1 MNSLEEDL
9 ILLKLAILRE
19 TIAKETQA
27 SAAEQPS
34 DVPIPEIVVTN
45 ATPRGS
51 LKPTLA
57 TAETSNTAPYHTYN
71 HRISINPARQS
82 INPAR
87 MSINPALLRNRES
100 MHPSLDINALENRM
114 TSILDRLETTATAAE
129 AESTNHP
136 QSNTSDLIQ
145 SIMLQN
151 AQLHGM
157 IMANVL
163 AKNEAQQKG
172 IGVDVIFQMRTE
184 MYLMSE
190 KVWVRPSSMESIY
203 RRKGSMLRA
212 ETRQKTATMAN
223 IKLMRKLKG
232 IFLAVLFSKR
242 MLKELELFRNTS
254 QRVGRVI
261 TEAQN
266 QLVTLFKERKS
277 FFKAIESVCAITK
290 EGTNLVYK
298 ESFANP
304 KRKGI
309 ILQEKMIQI
318 ADNIV
323 EAIEKVLDYLIS
335 NDVQF
340 PSNFLW
346 AAESREILDSYPYK
360 GNNRK
365 YSLPTGRILL
375 LYFLAKTILLKV
387 LCRPV
392 EQGIVNKHN
401 PLLETNMV
409 AIAIFLFRSL
419 QLACDH
425 SSDGGEADEFNAGL
439 PNGDFKSSWISPQL
453 VGAIQTW
460 ATKLKE
466 WSVKLYRDLEK
477 GGEVPTQVK

>member
-1 MNSLEEDL
+1 
-9 ILLKLAILRE
+9 
-19 TIAKETQA
+19 
-27 SAAEQPS
+27 
-34 DVPIPEIVVTN
+34 
-45 ATPRGS
+45 
-51 LKPTLA
+51 
-57 TAETSNTAPYHTYN
+57 
-71 HRISINPARQS
+71 
-82 INPAR
+82 
-87 MSINPALLRNRES
+87 MSINPALLRN

-163 AKNEAQQKG
+163 AKNEAQQKRHRG
-172 IGVDVIFQMRTE
+172 RHHLSNEDGDAPHERESVGSAT
-184 MYLMSE
+184 
-190 KVWVRPSSMESIY
+190 SSMESIY
-203 RRKGSMLRA
+203 RRKGSLLRA

-232 IFLAVLFSKR
+232 IFFAVLFSKR
-242 MLKELELFRNTS
+242 MLKELALFRSTS

-323 EAIEKVLDYLIS
+323 EAIEKISVDLLNNRFGRGNSCIRAFDYLIS